1 MARYIFNILK
11 LSSSPFSYIHI
22 RLTRFDLLST
32 MYIIA
37 FKINCHEANKF
48 KEHEEERNAKIE
60 DAKKE
65 REKKNTNQKRSK
77 GRQEREVRK
86 EGENV

>member
-1 MARYIFNILK
+1 
-11 LSSSPFSYIHI
+11 
-22 RLTRFDLLST
+22 

-37 FKINCHEANKF
+37 FKINRREANKF
-48 KEHEEERNAKIE
+48 KAEHKEERNAKIE

-65 REKKNTNQKRSK
+65 RREKGNTNQKGSK
-77 GRQEREVRK
+77 GRQERKAKK